1 MAAQPKPLPVHEPSY
16 LEGGGI
22 VGWLTTIDHKRVA
35 VMYLASAL
43 FFMAFGGLEA
53 MAIRAQLWHPDNH
66 VLSAATYNAFFTM
79 HGTTMIF
86 LVVMPL
92 LLGFLGNFLI
102 PLQIGARDVA
112 FPRLNAL
119 SFWLA
124 LVAGILLHLG
134 WIRGGLPDAGWFGY
148 ANLTERYFTP
158 GLAIDWWVIG
168 LLVSGTSTVLTGLN
182 FLTTIIA
189 MRAPGMTYMRMPM
202 FMWSMLVTSILI
214 LIAFPALTIGLIFL
228 LFDRFFD
235 THFYVASAGAT
246 PILWQHLFWL
256 FGHPE
261 VYIMALPAFGII
273 SEVVPTFSRKP
284 LFGYPMMAYSICLIA
299 FLSYGVWGHH
309 MFATGMGPVA
319 DSAFAITSMLIAIP
333 TGVKIFSWIATVWG
347 GSLRMTTAFYFAL
360 GMVLEFTIGGL
371 SGIMHASAPI
381 DLQQT
386 DSYFVVAHFHYVLFG
401 GVMFA
406 ILAAFY
412 YWWPKISGHMMGE
425 TLGKWHF
432 WLTVIGFNLTFFPM
446 HIVGMWGMPRRT
458 YTYGADMGW
467 THLNQLETIGAF
479 ILGIA
484 FLLFYVN
491 IFKSIATGE
500 RAPADPWD
508 GRSLEWS
515 TPSPPPAYNFATI
528 PQIRGRDAWW
538 ILKYGRAG
546 SRGVAAY
553 MAGRAPSP
561 PPSEPAPVGHIHMP
575 APSIYPLVLS
585 LGVGMM
591 GLGLIIDWYRIVLM
605 GATVLI
611 LSVIGMGFE
620 YAELRRG
627 VARPGA
633 RAVVGRNRRAQN
645 RRVVVHRIGVR
656 ILREPD
662 LDLHRLQIA
671 QHHRAR
677 AGNSQ
682 HTADLVQHVH
692 PADEFVADGAR
703 TRGHAARR
711 HAMGANLAGRHG
723 HVRTDFSW
731 RPGLRVHQLHARG
744 HGTHDQ
750 PVFAIVLRAGG
761 ISRRPRR
768 HRRDLAVGAAGRR
781 DQRQARQ
788 VARAV
793 SGARG
798 TLLALRRRRV
808 DHHLYTRLSNA
819 GGTRSMSD
827 IAQPHSEQVRHP
839 GAATYV
845 IIAAFL
851 VVLTAM
857 EITVFYIHALRPVL
871 VPVLI
876 VLGAAKFALV
886 AMFYMHL
893 KYDGWL
899 LTGVFVFPLMIA
911 TVLLVS
917 LILLFSYLSGHM
929 APIG

>member
-1 MAAQPKPLPVHEPSY
+1 MAAQPKTLPVHQPSY

-22 VGWLTTIDHKRVA
+22 LGWLTTIDHKRVA
-35 VMYLASAL
+35 VMYLVSAL
-43 FFMAFGGLEA
+43 FFMAFGGIEA
-53 MAIRAQLWHPDNH
+53 MAIRVQLWRPDNH
-66 VLSAATYNAFFTM
+66 ALSAATYNAFFTM
-79 HGTTMIF
+79 HGTTMVF

-92 LLGFLGNFLI
+92 LLGFFGNFMI

-202 FMWSMLVTSILI
+202 FIWSLMVTSILI

-273 SEVVPTFSRKP
+273 SEVIPTFSRKP

-360 GMVLEFTIGGL
+360 GMLLEFTIGGL

-406 ILAAFY
+406 IMAAFY
-412 YWWPKISGHMMGE
+412 YWWPKITGRMLGE
-425 TLGKWHF
+425 RLGKWHF
-432 WLTVIGFNLTFFPM
+432 WLTVVGFNLTFFPM
-446 HIVGMWGMPRRT
+446 HFLGMWGMPRRT

-484 FLLFYVN
+484 FLLFYFN
-491 IFKSIATGE
+491 IFKSLASRESGRPRIHGTDAASNGP
-500 RAPADPWD
+500 RA
-508 GRSLEWS
+508 
-515 TPSPPPAYNFATI
+515 SPPPAYNFATI

-553 MAGRAPSP
+553 MSGQAPSQP
-561 PPSEPAPVGHIHMP
+561 QPSEPPSVEDIHMP
-575 APSIYPLVLS
+575 APSIFPLVLS

-591 GLGLIIDWYRIVLM
+591 GLGLIIDWYRIILI
-605 GATVLI
+605 GAAVTVLSI
-611 LSVIGMGFE
+611 IGMGFE
-620 YAELRRG
+620 YADFGEESHDPEHAPSSGG
-627 VARPGA
+627 VDVRKIGD
-633 RAVVGRNRRAQN
+633 
-645 RRVVVHRIGVR
+645 VVVHRLGVR
-656 ILREPD
+656 VLRE
-662 LDLHRLQIA
+662 LDIDVHRLQIA
-671 QHHRAR
+671 QRYRTRA
-677 AGNSQ
+677 ANPQ
-682 HTADLVQHVH
+682 HPTDLVQHFH
-692 PADEFVADGAR
+692 PADEFAADGAGA
-703 TRGHAARR
+703 RGHAARR
-711 HAMGANLAGRHG
+711 QAMGANLARRHN
-723 HVRTDFSW
+723 RIRADFSW
-731 RPGLRVHQLHARG
+731 RPGLRVHQLLPRG
-744 HGTHDQ
+744 HGADDQ
-750 PVFAIVLRAGG
+750 PVLAVVLRAGR
-761 ISRRPRR
+761 ISRRA
-768 HRRDLAVGAAGRR
+768 RRDRSAVAVGAVGGG
-781 DQRQARQ
+781 DDGQARP
-788 VARAV
+788 VARAI
-793 SGARG
+793 GRAGG
-798 TLLALRRRRV
+798 TLLAFRRRRV
-808 DHHLYTRLSNA
+808 DHHLYPRLSDA
-819 GGTRSMSD
+819 GGAWSMSD
-827 IAQPHSEQVRHP
+827 IADAHGGQIQSSRCGDLPDHRRVPGRIDGDGDHGLLRACAPSRAGAGVDGTGGRQVRAGRDVLH
-839 GAATYV
+839 
-845 IIAAFL
+845 AFE
-851 VVLTAM
+851 V
-857 EITVFYIHALRPVL
+857 R
-871 VPVLI
+871 
-876 VLGAAKFALV
+876 
-886 AMFYMHL
+886 
-893 KYDGWL
+893 
-899 LTGVFVFPLMIA
+899 
-911 TVLLVS
+911 
-917 LILLFSYLSGHM
+917 
-929 APIG
+929 